1 MASADYEIA
10 LATRDDIAGIL
21 DLQEQNLP
29 EQGGVLSVRLPF
41 EWFETALADLPLI
54 VTRRAG
60 RVVGYLVASSVSS
73 QAHLPVVQAMLR
85 VYPGSHIYGPICIAE
100 SERGR
105 GLAAE
110 LFAAQRVQLGG
121 RECVTFIR
129 HDNARSLRAHA
140 KMGMREVAEFTH
152 GDNVL
157 VVVAYTG

>member
-1 MASADYEIA
+1 
-10 LATRDDIAGIL
+10 
-21 DLQEQNLP
+21 
-29 EQGGVLSVRLPF
+29 
-41 EWFETALADLPLI
+41 
-54 VTRRAG
+54 
-60 RVVGYLVASSVSS
+60 
-73 QAHLPVVQAMLR
+73 MLR
-85 VYPGSHIYGPICIAE
+85 AYPGSPDAYIYGPICIAE